1 MQIQCPT
8 CHSRFSLDQA
18 TEDES
23 ARRLMA
29 ILGELP
35 REVSA
40 PLVAYLGLFRSR
52 TRALAWERS
61 LRLAREV
68 LELGRDTMA
77 IGAAL
82 SETVEA
88 MRGKQGADWKPLT
101 NHNYLKRVL
110 ESTMA
115 RGGSAPARVD
125 QPRPPRTSN
134 TARSLQA
141 LEDGD
146 EQYRLGE

>member
-18 TEDES
+18 TEDEC
-23 ARRLMA
+23 ARHLMA
-29 ILGELP
+29 ILGDLP

-61 LRLAREV
+61 LRLAREA
-68 LELGRDTMA
+68 LDLHRDTMA

-88 MRGKQGADWKPLT
+88 MRTKQGAAWKPLQ
-101 NHNYLKRVL
+101 NHNYLRRVL
-110 ESTMA
+110 EGIMA

-125 QPRPPRTSN
+125 PARPATSN
-134 TARSLQA
+134 TARSLRA
-141 LEDGD
+141 LEDGN
-146 EQYRLGE
+146 E